1 MAAHTG
7 KPQMLQLALSE
18 NLSLFMT
25 TTPQL
30 MAVGSNIQQHI
41 SVSLIKEEI
50 AQFAGQNVIK
60 KAVIQLTLEEYF
72 CLKTA
77 FGTVDSIINFTTRP
91 YNVKP
96 STATNNEGTQ
106 YSTTWPHLL

>member
-25 TTPQL
+25 TTPQQ
-30 MAVGSNIQQHI
+30 MAVGSNSQQHI

-77 FGTVDSIINFTTRP
+77 FGTVDSIINFTTKFNQ

-96 STATNNEGTQ
+96 STAANNEGTQ
-106 YSTTWPHLL
+106 